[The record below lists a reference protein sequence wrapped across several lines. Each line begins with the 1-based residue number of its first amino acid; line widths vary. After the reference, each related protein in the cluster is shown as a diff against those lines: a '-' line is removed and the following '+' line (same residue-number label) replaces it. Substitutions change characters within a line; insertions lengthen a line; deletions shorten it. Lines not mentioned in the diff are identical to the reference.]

1 MTLNSRPKSEKACPK
16 VITSSTNILP
26 NKNKK
31 LSPGPLPPPDD
42 SSPELLNISSAAQ
55 QAATAPLRTKVPA
68 APAQFCSAKTP
79 SGLPGA
85 PPPPFPPKGSFS
97 LGSPG
102 ASSPAG
108 YFRLDRGWEIYYE
121 ALQAQAQTPPS
132 LKASIWRGRKL
143 IIRRP
148 VGPPDR
154 AGPQPRAGWEPRLK
168 GPLHSVTTSF
178 TETES
183 HPFREGSSVVLVCL
197 QSCATITTI

>member
-1 MTLNSRPKSEKACPK
+1 MRKPVPKLLLPPQIFYQIKTRSCPR
-16 VITSSTNILP
+16 
-26 NKNKK
+26 
-31 LSPGPLPPPDD
+31 GPLPPPDD

-79 SGLPGA
+79 SRLPGA
-85 PPPPFPPKGSFS
+85 PPPPFPPKGNFS